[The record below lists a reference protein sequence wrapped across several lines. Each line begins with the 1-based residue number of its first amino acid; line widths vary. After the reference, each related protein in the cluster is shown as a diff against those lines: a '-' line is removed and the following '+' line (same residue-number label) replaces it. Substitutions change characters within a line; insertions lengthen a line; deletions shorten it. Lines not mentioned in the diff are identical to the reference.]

1 MEFEACYRELETNAE
16 TIRALIAGVTQA
28 EAQIRPTPDSWSILE
43 VVCHLADEERN
54 DFRPRLDIMLN
65 HPTES
70 FAPNDSQEWILE
82 RKYNERDLAK
92 SLEDFLAER
101 KQSLEW
107 LKGLSGSNWEVTYTT
122 PYRTMTAGDMFV
134 SWVTHDILH
143 LRQLV
148 ELRYARV
155 LRLTAPYNVEYAGG
169 W

>member
-1 MEFEACYRELETNAE
+1 MEFEKLCQELTENAE
-16 TIRALIAGVTQA
+16 TIRALVNGVNQA
-28 EAQIRPTPDSWSILE
+28 EAQIRPAPESWSILE

-65 HPTES
+65 RPSEK
-70 FAPNDSQEWILE
+70 FAPNDSQEWITE
-82 RKYNERDLAK
+82 RKYNERDLAG

-101 KQSLEW
+101 KKSLEW
-107 LKGLSGSNWEVTYTT
+107 LKGLANSNWEATYTT
-122 PYRTMTAGDMFV
+122 PYRTLSAGDMFT
-134 SWVTHDILH
+134 SWVVHDILH

-155 LRLTAPYNVEYAGG
+155 VTLTAPYNVEYAGG